1 LIAWIK
7 LSDGTIDLFKSFVP
21 ARRKDGTLYEESFL
35 RFVCNIDG
43 KNPPVDKTIERMI
56 SNAKKCRWG
65 LKL

>member
-1 LIAWIK
+1 MIAWEK
-7 LSDGTIDLFKSFVP
+7 LSDGTIDLYKSFAP
-21 ARRKDGTLYEESFL
+21 ARREDGILYRECFL
-35 RFVCNIDG
+35 RFVCNIDV